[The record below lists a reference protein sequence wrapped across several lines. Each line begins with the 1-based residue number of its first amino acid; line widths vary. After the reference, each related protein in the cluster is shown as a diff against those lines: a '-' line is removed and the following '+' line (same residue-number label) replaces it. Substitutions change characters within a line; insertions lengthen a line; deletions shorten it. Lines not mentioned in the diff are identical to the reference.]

1 MSTSAPPERAGGPL
15 VSPDQLDRL
24 LTLVRPRMWVVLAA
38 LVVLVGLIVVW
49 GFAATV
55 RVTAPAGGVVQRG
68 AGLRLV
74 EAPAEGRV
82 VSVGAGLGVKVSEG
96 DTLVTLER
104 ADGARTVVVA
114 PFDAT
119 VVDQSV
125 NGSSYVAAGDQLVGL
140 EPTAGAMYAVLAVA
154 ADRRSDLRIGQA
166 VEVRPDGQDSELG
179 YIKGQLEQVD
189 PYPADADDL
198 TAAFGSQSLV
208 DAVAGD
214 GPVYLAQVR
223 LKSDPGTASGLDWS
237 SRTSSDVPIE
247 VGQPLEATVVVTEES
262 PVDRVFP

>member
-1 MSTSAPPERAGGPL
+1 MSTSAPPERAGGL

-24 LTLVRPRMWVVLAA
+24 LTLVRPRVWVVLAA
-38 LVVLVGLIVVW
+38 LIVLVGLIVVW

-82 VSVGAGLGVKVSEG
+82 VSIGPKLGGKVSAG
-96 DTLVTLER
+96 DTLVTL
-104 ADGARTVVVA
+104 AGDGGVRTVVTA

-119 VVDQSV
+119 VVDETV
-125 NGSSYVAAGDQLVGL
+125 NGSSYVAAGDQLVAL
-140 EPTAGAMYAVLAVA
+140 EPADGALYAVLAVA

-166 VEVRPDGQDSELG
+166 VEVRPDGQDSSLG

-189 PYPADADDL
+189 PYPADAGDL
-198 TAAFGSQSLV
+198 LAAFGSQSLV

-223 LKSDPGTASGLDWS
+223 LKTDPGTASGLDWS
-237 SRTSSDVPIE
+237 SRTSGDVPVD